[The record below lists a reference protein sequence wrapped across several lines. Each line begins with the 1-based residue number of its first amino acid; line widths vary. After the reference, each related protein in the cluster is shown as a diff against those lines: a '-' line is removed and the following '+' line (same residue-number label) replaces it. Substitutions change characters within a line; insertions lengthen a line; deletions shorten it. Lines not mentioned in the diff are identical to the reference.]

1 MTPAARMDM
10 PVGLMSERTPEE
22 RIESLLITLT
32 CAMTGAPAHRIA
44 PWLMT

>member
-10 PVGLMSERTPEE
+10 PVGLMTEATPEE
-22 RIESLLITLT
+22 RIESLLITIACALT
-32 CAMTGAPAHRIA
+32 RAPAHRIA

>member
-10 PVGLMSERTPEE
+10 PVGLMSEATPEE
-22 RIESLLITLT
+22 RIESLLITIACALT
-32 CAMTGAPAHRIA
+32 SAPPHRIA